1 MSEHVQVVILG
12 AGPAGLS
19 AALQLH
25 ADGISVRVLDE
36 QATPGGQIYRE
47 VSLASSKRKALLG
60 KEYAAGAQLVTDF
73 LRSGIGYVPGASVW
87 FVSPEREIHYRVAG
101 ETRVVTADRVLF
113 CSGAYERPMPVPGWT
128 LPGVMTA
135 GAGQILLKT
144 GASVPNGPVVLAG
157 TGPLLY
163 LLAVQY
169 LQAGVKIKALVD
181 TSKRSD
187 TFKAARYLP
196 AALPAWR
203 QLLKGIL
210 LMARIRRA
218 GIEWY
223 QGASNI
229 AIQGTS
235 QAEGVRFTSSGI
247 EHHVD
252 CSLVLLHQGIVPNTH
267 PTLAIGAEHRWDEGQ
282 LCWIAK
288 QDQWGELSIPGFFI
302 AGDGAG
308 VNGAEAAALQGRLAA
323 TGIAQSIGG
332 LTADDAAKRASAVRQ
347 AWKKF
352 QCIRPMLERL
362 YRPVVELQ
370 LPSDDTIICRCE
382 EVTAGAVRQYA
393 ALGCLGPNQ
402 TKAFGRCGMG
412 PCQGRQ
418 CGLAVTQVLAGA
430 RGVSPAEVGYY
441 RIRPPLKP
449 ITLAELAREE

>member
-1 MSEHVQVVILG
+1 MSEHVQVVIIG
-12 AGPAGLS
+12 AGPAGVS

-25 ADGISVRVLDE
+25 ADGINVRVLDE
-36 QATPGGQIYRE
+36 QATPGGQIFRE

-60 KEYAAGAQLVTDF
+60 KEYAAGGQLIAEF
-73 LRSGIGYVPGASVW
+73 LNSGIDYVPGASVW
-87 FVSPEREIHYRVAG
+87 FISPEREIHYRVAG
-101 ETRVVTADRVLF
+101 EARVVTADRVLL

-144 GASVPNGPVVLAG
+144 GASVPTGPVVLAG

-169 LQAGVKIKALVD
+169 LQAGVKIQALVD

-187 TFKAARYLP
+187 ALKAARFVP

-203 QLLKGIL
+203 QLLKGIS

-223 QGASNI
+223 QGVSDI

-235 QAEGVRFTSSGI
+235 QAEGIRFSCKGTD
-247 EHHVD
+247 HHIA

-267 PTLAIGAEHRWDEGQ
+267 PTLAIGADHRWDDGQ
-282 LCWIAK
+282 LCWVAK
-288 QDQWGELSIPGFFI
+288 QDQWGEVSVPGFFI

-308 VNGAEAAALQGRLAA
+308 VIGAEAAALQGRLVA
-323 TGIAQSIGG
+323 TGMALSIGT
-332 LTADDAAKRASAVRQ
+332 LTTDAAENRASVVKQ
-347 AWKKF
+347 SWKRYR
-352 QCIRPMLERL
+352 CIRPLLERL

-370 LPSDDTIICRCE
+370 VPADDTIICRCE

-418 CGLAVTQVLAGA
+418 CGLAVTQILAVA

-449 ITLAELAREE
+449 ITLAELAREQ